1 MGWNPAPGPQRGAD
15 ALPEALSA
23 AHDCRRDR
31 RGEISGAHFVS
42 SREGTW
48 DAFASTPSPSFL
60 PPLHIL
66 LSAPLSD
73 FSTLTSFNPH
83 IPIPAQSRSRRTGN
97 TKPYSKAVSA
107 CRRSGCRQHCTF
119 VMKVRPAGC
128 AHCLPSYRSSL
139 PTANSSIAAS
149 TLFPFPSSPKQATAH
164 ISTTALESAKCR
176 IPQSEPHLPPH
187 SLVR

>member
-60 PPLHIL
+60 PPTIFSSLLRSPTSPHSHHSIL
-66 LSAPLSD
+66 T
-73 FSTLTSFNPH
+73 F
-83 IPIPAQSRSRRTGN
+83 QSRSIQISTN
-97 TKPYSKAVSA
+97 WKHQAIFE
-107 CRRSGCRQHCTF
+107 GCKRLSQER
-119 VMKVRPAGC
+119 MQAALYVRYESSSRGLRA
-128 AHCLPSYRSSL
+128 LPSSYRSSL